1 LCSQHGFVATPE
13 SLSQGLREELRDRL
27 RADTDHYTVNE
38 ATMSTA
44 HRVDWEQ
51 LTTDLI
57 RAGFTISS
65 IAREVEVGRS
75 TITSYRE
82 YGHTPRHETGER
94 LICLWCA
101 TTGRL
106 RSEAPRIASESVIA
120 HVNILTG

>member
-1 LCSQHGFVATPE
+1 
-13 SLSQGLREELRDRL
+13 LSQERNWWLREELREERS
-27 RADTDHYTVNE
+27 ADTDHYTVNE
-38 ATMSTA
+38 ASMSTA

-57 RAGFTISS
+57 RAGYTISR
-65 IAREVEVGRS
+65 IAREVSVART
-75 TITSYRE
+75 TITAYRE
-82 YGHTPRHETGER
+82 YGKTPRHETGER